1 MRSLLGLLKY
11 WCLGCLVCLLM
22 LGCAGMKKGPPVAE
36 TVVLPV
42 SKFITLD
49 EKLTAPCGP
58 KATGPLSEILEV
70 AALRGIQVDDCDKRM
85 AEIRALQPKV
95 EAED

>member
-1 MRSLLGLLKY
+1 MRSLLGLLIT
-11 WCLGCLVCLLM
+11 LPLLT
-22 LGCAGMKKGPPVAE
+22 GATCGQTKGPPVAE

-70 AALRGIQVDDCDKRM
+70 AMLRGIQVDDCDKRM
-85 AEIRALQPKV
+85 AEIRALQPNV